1 MKFKNFIYFLFFAC
15 GTLFSNEYYNTIN
28 EVQDYYKKQYS
39 VGSIAYNAALDDIQK
54 IVSSG
59 MTQEEKCKK
68 LKQLLPSKHNFFVK
82 NDFSWTLKNIS
93 IAYRVGAEW
102 TECFSYTQDASI
114 SMSKS
119 NIGKIA
125 SAKTDIK
132 KKNSSSSTSSS
143 SGVNEN
149 KSKSFSIGGSLQ
161 MQGIFPRISANIGG
175 SYTYGNNSVQSNS
188 NSETHSSSNDFSTTD
203 IESIEISAVQKARLD
218 NLAQKVSSNS
228 VKLSDIF
235 LQLDVEFYNGTD
247 IDLEIPQRIG
257 LEFGSGFMFLDRQ
270 SGIWLP
276 KGRSTLVIYK
286 TPLSDTAKLGIVNF
300 IRNDGKPYLDM
311 EKSGIIL
318 RNQYNEDLI
327 CKYADAKINS
337 INVSFSS
344 NGELSKFS
352 INSNYH
358 ENDKVSLGDIVENLN
373 KIVYGSEILAVKDD
387 CLIINGVS
395 SKPEENSEW
404 IVSILLNDKTIPNT
418 KVSKNIELKKGDS
431 LIISVDKF
439 EYCFE
444 NEILP
449 SREVIEQY
457 VQQNN
462 FLSQLLFL
470 EKYDNRNGI
479 NDKEIFKLYKKA
491 AEQGYFFAQKGLVG
505 LYLVG
510 KGVERNNG
518 EAFKWCKKAAEQ
530 GDKDAQNWLGVMY
543 YKGRGVAQNY
553 EEAFK
558 WCKKAAEQGNK
569 YAQNWLGIMYYEGK
583 GVSQNYEE
591 AFKWHKKSAE
601 QGYRDAQFCLGSMY
615 YNGKGVAKN
624 YEEAFKWY
632 KKSAEQGD
640 EYSQYRLGSMYYNGD
655 GVVQNYKEAFNWC
668 KKAAEQGHK
677 VAQYWLGDMYY
688 DGKGVSQNYEEAFKW
703 YKKSAEQGYK
713 YSQYWLG
720 HMYYNGE
727 GIEKNN
733 REAFKWYKK
742 AADQG
747 HEIAQKSVNNLKFF
761 YEK

>member
-1 MKFKNFIYFLFFAC
+1 
-15 GTLFSNEYYNTIN
+15 
-28 EVQDYYKKQYS
+28 
-39 VGSIAYNAALDDIQK
+39 
-54 IVSSG
+54 
-59 MTQEEKCKK
+59 
-68 LKQLLPSKHNFFVK
+68 
-82 NDFSWTLKNIS
+82 
-93 IAYRVGAEW
+93 
-102 TECFSYTQDASI
+102 
-114 SMSKS
+114 MSKS
-119 NIGKIA
+119 NIEKIA

-161 MQGIFPRISANIGG
+161 MRGIFPRISANIGG
-175 SYTYGNNSVQSNS
+175 SYTYGKNSVQSNS

-257 LEFGSGFMFLDRQ
+257 LEYGSGFMFLDRQ

-358 ENDKVSLGDIVENLN
+358 ENGKVSLGDIVENLN
-373 KIVYGSEILAVKDD
+373 KIVYGSEVLAVKDD

-404 IVSILLNDKTIPNT
+404 IFSILVNDKTIPNT

-449 SREVIEQY
+449 SREVVEQY

-462 FLSQLLFL
+462 FLSQLLLL
-470 EKYDNRNGI
+470 ENYYNRNGI
-479 NDKEIFKLYKKA
+479 NNKEIFKLYKKA
-491 AEQGYFFAQKGLVG
+491 AEQGD
-505 LYLVG
+505 
-510 KGVERNNG
+510 E
-518 EAFKWCKKAAEQ
+518 
-530 GDKDAQNWLGVMY
+530 DAQYWLGRMY
-543 YKGRGVAQNY
+543 YDGKGVAQNY

-558 WCKKAAEQGNK
+558 WHKKAAEQGDK
-569 YAQNWLGIMYYEGK
+569 Y
-583 GVSQNYEE
+583 SQN
-591 AFKWHKKSAE
+591 
-601 QGYRDAQFCLGSMY
+601 
-615 YNGKGVAKN
+615 
-624 YEEAFKWY
+624 
-632 KKSAEQGD
+632 
-640 EYSQYRLGSMYYNGD
+640 RLGS
-655 GVVQNYKEAFNWC
+655 
-668 KKAAEQGHK
+668 
-677 VAQYWLGDMYY
+677 MYY

-703 YKKSAEQGYK
+703 YKKSAEQGDK
-713 YSQYWLG
+713 YSQNRLG
-720 HMYYNGE
+720 FMYYAGK
-727 GIEKNN
+727 GIVQDYQ
-733 REAFKWYKK
+733 EAFKWYKK
-742 AADQG
+742 AAEQG
-747 HEIAQKSVNNLKFF
+747 DKYSQYLIGHMYYKGEGVTQNNEEAFKWYKKAAEQGYEIAQYWLGNMYYNGEVGNVSNLIAAYEWYKKAAEQGHKNSQFVLGNMYYNGQGVVANNEEAFKWIKKAAEQGHADAQCSLGLLYYKGEGVEHNYEEAFKWCKKAAEQGNEIAKKYLVILFMVNLGKP
-761 YEK
+761 